1 MIKIFLLMLDLEIS
15 SNKCKDSLKMHL
27 FKKRHMIYGTKIFKL
42 KMKNQIFANKK
53 PLKIHP
59 RKFSTHISSIFLLK
73 NIFNKKLNINQFRHL
88 SLQYHKYQKFSLRN
102 NKKIN

>member
-27 FKKRHMIYGTKIFKL
+27 FKKRHMIYGTKIFKH

-53 PLKIHP
+53 PTKIHP
-59 RKFSTHISSIFLLK
+59 RKFNTHISFISLK
-73 NIFNKKLNINQFRHL
+73 NIFNKKLNTNQFRHL